1 MVRSQDKLTF
11 VASENGFAD
20 QRRSDCQRDYKRA
33 AGFIPADCR
42 HPSLRYSLSAASHY
56 SLKRIATPPPTKKT
70 FLYVHRYIRLL
81 QWPRWSRR
89 SKVTPVT
96 NVERQLCRTVYRIGH
111 IASGLAGGG
120 NSHRS
125 ATPCGTGETRS
136 RNWKHNNDVVL
147 SFSTTNLRLP
157 CLAEGLL
164 FVSRSLDFYF
174 RTYILSFIGR
184 FWVNVIRFIIQSQ
197 EFSLLKGLICGRY
210 PQVFAFRKVKCFPP

>member
-1 MVRSQDKLTF
+1 MWSLDFIRRKNHEKQGVRGNKWLFFYNFATF
-11 VASENGFAD
+11 ARE
-20 QRRSDCQRDYKRA
+20 RLPL
-33 AGFIPADCR
+33 FIEA
-42 HPSLRYSLSAASHY
+42 HRY
-56 SLKRIATPPPTKKT
+56 PPPTKKT

-136 RNWKHNNDVVL
+136 RNWVTVHGQKWRNYKKKATYYLALPVFRDSYVL
-147 SFSTTNLRLP
+147 
-157 CLAEGLL
+157 
-164 FVSRSLDFYF
+164 
-174 RTYILSFIGR
+174 
-184 FWVNVIRFIIQSQ
+184 
-197 EFSLLKGLICGRY
+197 
-210 PQVFAFRKVKCFPP
+210 